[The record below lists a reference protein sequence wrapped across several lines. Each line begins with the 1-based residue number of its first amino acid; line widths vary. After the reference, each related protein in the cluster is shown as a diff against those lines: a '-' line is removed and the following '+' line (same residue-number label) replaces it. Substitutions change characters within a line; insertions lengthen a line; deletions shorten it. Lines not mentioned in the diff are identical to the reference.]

1 MNEETI
7 KANINKLG
15 CATPVRVYKAGY
27 KNAIKDIIKL
37 MENPDVNVTK
47 EYLKDVRNSIK
58 L

>member
-7 KANINKLG
+7 KANIKKLG
-15 CATPVRVYKAGY
+15 NTEPVRVYKAGY